1 MILNNFL
8 QQVEISTKNR
18 TALNANSSAQA
29 FIASQQF
36 DDLFNFVTNLL
47 NDPAL
52 VNCNKK
58 PEPKYIGY
66 YSCYPTGSKGRRLL
80 DFAPLNS
87 NGNCRNDFWI
97 ARIPLEQN
105 PSIPIYFPKQII
117 RPNIPSSDVYI
128 EPHPKIDANGNL
140 VRFAI
145 LKNPA
150 LIQHP
155 KQFISISALQARL
168 A

>member
-1 MILNNFL
+1 MSINNPL
-8 QQVEISTKNR
+8 
-18 TALNANSSAQA
+18 LANCS
-29 FIASQQF
+29 
-36 DDLFNFVTNLL
+36 
-47 NDPAL
+47 
-52 VNCNKK
+52 KK

-128 EPHPKIDANGNL
+128 EPHPKIDANGKS
-140 VRFAI
+140 VHFAI
-145 LKNPA
+145 LRN
-150 LIQHP
+150 LTLLQNHQ
-155 KQFISISALQARL
+155 QFISIPALQVRL